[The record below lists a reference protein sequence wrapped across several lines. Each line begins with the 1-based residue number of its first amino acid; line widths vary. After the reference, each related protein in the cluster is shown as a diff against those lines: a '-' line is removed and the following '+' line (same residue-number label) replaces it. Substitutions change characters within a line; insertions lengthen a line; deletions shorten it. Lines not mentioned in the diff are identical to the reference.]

1 MWNLTWVYA
10 EKPFV
15 PRGPDGSFDKDMIFP
30 ASQIVTHND
39 HHWIYYNGFRERH
52 GIADRGPYGIGLA
65 TLKLDRFISLG
76 AKGAEAGIILTK
88 PFKLEGTRLQ
98 INGEGDN
105 IRVEV
110 LDKNSRITN
119 TAKSGKLNALRW
131 EPSWE
136 VGRDLAVSK
145 GEFIQLRFYLEN
157 AKLYAFKV
165 IDPLP
170 R

>member
-1 MWNLTWVYA
+1 MCI
-10 EKPFV
+10 
-15 PRGPDGSFDKDMIFP
+15 RD
-30 ASQIVTHND
+30 
-39 HHWIYYNGFRERH
+39 
-52 GIADRGPYGIGLA
+52 
-65 TLKLDRFISLG
+65 
-76 AKGAEAGIILTK
+76 
-88 PFKLEGTRLQ
+88 RLQ